1 MALQKQPININF
13 AKGLDT
19 KTDPYQVPIGNFVTL
34 QNTIFTKGGLLS
46 KRNGF
51 NSLDPLPDATTV
63 YATTFSGNLLA
74 VGNKVE
80 SYSEGSGQWINQGS
94 IQPLELATQS
104 IIRNSTNQSQVDS
117 VVSAS
122 GLVCSVYTD
131 QLTTSL
137 STPVYKYV
145 ITDQTT
151 GQNVIPPTVIS
162 VTTGT
167 VTGSPRVFL
176 LGNYFIIVFNNVISA
191 VNHLQ
196 YIAVSIGNP
205 TIVTANINISSS
217 YTPSGSGT
225 IAFDGVV
232 ANNNLYLAWNSNDPG
247 GSIKMAYLDFSLI
260 LHLFV
265 TFGGRVANNMAV
277 CADVTGSTAV
287 IYAVFYDSA
296 SSTGYVLAVNQAL
309 STVLNPTLWTS
320 ATGIVNITASAQN
333 QVATI
338 YYEKTNAYS
347 YDSGIP
353 TNLITKLTVSQT
365 GTVGTPSVFARSLGL
380 ASKSFILNNSI
391 YVLAAYSSAY
401 QPAYYLLDSSGLVI
415 AKLAYQN
422 GGGYLTKGL
431 PGVTIQ
437 GTAISIPYL
446 YKDLIASVN
455 KNTNVP
461 SGSQVAGIY
470 SQTGINIAT
479 FQIGTSNI
487 YSSEIGNNLHL
498 TGGFLWMYDGY
509 NPVEHNFFV
518 YPENVEATWS
528 TIGGSVAAKPDG
540 STNTNAYF
548 YQVTY
553 EWADNQGN
561 IHRSAP
567 SVPISVTTTGSS
579 STGSI
584 TINVPTLRLTYKTDN
599 PVKIVIY
606 RWSVAQQIYYQVTS
620 ITAPIINNTAVDSV
634 SFVDTSSDA
643 TILGNSIIYTTGGV
657 VENISAPACKTI
669 SLFDDRLFLLS
680 SEDGSLWYS
689 KQVVALTPVEM
700 SDLFTIYVAPTIGAS
715 GSTGKITCMF
725 PMDDKLILFKKDAI
739 YYINGMGPDNTGAN
753 SQYSQP
759 IFVTGTVG
767 CVNQQSIV
775 LMPNG
780 LMFQSD
786 KGIWLLGR
794 NLETTYIGAPVEAYN
809 SNLVNSALT
818 IPGTNQVR
826 FCLTNSDTLVYD
838 YFYGQWSTFVNLHTV
853 VSTLY
858 RDLHTYID
866 KMGNVFQETPGSYT
880 DGSEPVLMKFTTSW
894 INLAGLQGY
903 QRAYM
908 FYLLGTYI
916 SPHKLTL
923 TVAYDYNPSPTQQT
937 IITPTNYNYPY
948 GTNSPYGQGTPYG
961 GQGAV
966 EQWKVFLQRQTC
978 QSFQITLQESFDYQF
993 QTDVGAG
1000 FTMSGINCVVGLKKG
1015 YVPIRGNSVG

>member
-1 MALQKQPININF
+1 
-13 AKGLDT
+13 
-19 KTDPYQVPIGNFVTL
+19 
-34 QNTIFTKGGLLS
+34 
-46 KRNGF
+46 
-51 NSLDPLPDATTV
+51 
-63 YATTFSGNLLA
+63 
-74 VGNKVE
+74 
-80 SYSEGSGQWINQGS
+80 
-94 IQPLELATQS
+94 
-104 IIRNSTNQSQVDS
+104 
-117 VVSAS
+117 
-122 GLVCSVYTD
+122 
-131 QLTTSL
+131 
-137 STPVYKYV
+137 
-145 ITDQTT
+145 
-151 GQNVIPPTVIS
+151 

-176 LGNYFIIVFNNVISA
+176 LGNYFILVFNNVISG

-196 YIAVSIGNP
+196 YVPISIGNP
-205 TIVTANINISSS
+205 TVVGSNVDISST
-217 YTPSGSGT
+217 YTPSGSGS

-232 ANNNLYLAWNSNDPG
+232 ANNSLYLAWNSNTPG
-247 GSIKMAYLDFSLI
+247 GAIKMAYLDFSLV

-265 TFGGRVANNMAV
+265 TFAGRVATNMAV
-277 CADVTGSTAV
+277 CADTTGSTAV
-287 IYAVFYDSA
+287 VYAVFYDSGT
-296 SSTGYVLAVNQAL
+296 STGYYLAVNQAL
-309 STVLNPTLWTS
+309 STVRAPTLWTS
-320 ATGIVNITASAQN
+320 VAGIVNITASAKN

-347 YDSGIP
+347 YDSGIA
-353 TNLITKLTVSQT
+353 TNFISKLTASQT
-365 GTVGTPSVFARSLGL
+365 GTVGTPSVFARSVGL
-380 ASKSFILNNSI
+380 ASKSFILNGAI

-437 GTAISIPYL
+437 GNMISVPYL
-446 YKDLIASVN
+446 YKDLITAVN

-461 SGSQVAGIY
+461 TGNQVAGIY

-498 TGGFLWMYDGY
+498 TGGFLWMYDGF

-528 TIGGSVAAKPDG
+528 TTGGAIAAKPDG

-584 TINVPTLRLTYKTDN
+584 TVNVPTLRLTYKTDN

-606 RWSVAQQIYYQVTS
+606 RWSVAQQVYYQVTS
-620 ITAPIINNTAVDSV
+620 ITAPILNNTTVDSI
-634 SFVDTSSDA
+634 SFVDTLADA

-657 VENISAPACKTI
+657 VEDISAPACKTI

-680 SEDGSLWYS
+680 SEDGTLWYS
-689 KQVVALTPVEM
+689 KQVIASTPVEM

-739 YYINGMGPDNTGAN
+739 YYINGTGPDNTGAN

-809 SNLVNSALT
+809 GNLVNSALT

-838 YFYGQWSTFVNLHTV
+838 YFYGQWSTFVNLHTI

-866 KMGNVFQETPGSYT
+866 KFGNVFQETPGSYA
-880 DGSEPVLMKFTTSW
+880 DGSEPVLMKFTSSW

-923 TVAYDYNPSPTQQT
+923 SIAYDYNPSPTQQT

-948 GTNSPYGQGTPYG
+948 GTDSPYGQGTPYG